1 MKKLNIISISLI
13 FLMIVLPVVSA
24 AEFDFDTECFQGCE
38 GGIANPDN
46 NIMLKVTIKNNFDFW
61 VKIGSDN
68 SDAIN
73 LKILV
78 ENKNLGSYN
87 SNGKETENHK
97 IMGSPSYIPPK
108 SEFKFYI
115 PLDAYNNME
124 RDKRVS
130 DWVLTPT
137 LELQNVK
144 YYQNPYNEE
153 ENVNIKSSYQI
164 PNSIVDNQ
172 VKFEGK
178 LDGVEVRPNSFS
190 GIVNSIKGFFSN
202 WIGWIIATV
211 IAGVLIWA
219 LTGRGKKKR
228 R

>member
-1 MKKLNIISISLI
+1 MKKLKKVIITLM
-13 FLMIVLPVVSA
+13 FLMIILPIVSA
-24 AEFDFDTECFQGCE
+24 AEFDFDTECYQGCE
-38 GGIANPDN
+38 RGIANPDN

-61 VKIGSDN
+61 VKVGSDN

-78 ENKNLGSYN
+78 ENKNLGNYN

-97 IMGSPSYIPPK
+97 IMGSPAYIPPK
-108 SEFKFYI
+108 SEFEFYI

-137 LELQNVK
+137 LELQSVK
-144 YYQNPYNEE
+144 YYQNPYDEE
-153 ENVNIKSSYQI
+153 ETINIKSSYQI

-178 LDGVEVRPNSFS
+178 LDGVEVKPNSFS

-202 WIGWIIATV
+202 WTGYIIAGIIILVVGAIIVGV
-211 IAGVLIWA
+211 I
-219 LTGRGKKKR
+219 KKK
-228 R
+228 